1 MNENNQ
7 KLQYLLREEKF
18 GWVKQD
24 LLPLFALLDFG
35 EEDGNGF
42 FTIPLSKENII
53 HNLKRITRRSIP
65 IIEQELEEFEQEFSE
80 YIEIKKGTYE
90 YSTGNT
96 TQIHPPRTRCSNPD
110 TSTTYYNLKPE
121 LVKVSRNRLEN
132 LVSEPPRIF
141 NEMISTVCTIKDL
154 IYIGILKYIME
165 KCSLQDYYP
174 FESNTENDLKEI
186 LEIAEIDRELI
197 EYLLRDRVFQLNC
210 DEIVKYLPTDARHFV
225 IFYSHSFNTSS
236 CYLITNFYVRKE
248 LAQYLYEKFK
258 EIPIAEHVKI
268 TYKGIKQQIISKE
281 DRLPLFDY
289 KDYRFKFL
297 NKYHPKIVN
306 KYENLYKFE
315 IEQEDL
321 EALKF
326 LEESE
331 IIKIED
337 DEIILASKEKYNSL
351 FDSLS
356 EKENRRI
363 DKNKRELLS
372 GWLRASIDLQ
382 YEEQS
387 SIPFTS
393 KIEPKIHPPTKDE
406 MGRDVKREDKVE
418 LIVSPLPYIVYDP
431 SIEISGTAS
440 HPKGI
445 ESVTVNG
452 EQAGAGSWSKTILLK
467 EMENTITIIA
477 KSKTGEVTG
486 QNPVIQYIKPSL
498 LSDFITFPTA
508 SDEHKTSKVLGR
520 GQFFEKFILGMD
532 EEKKYI
538 TIPWNGKESHI
549 SMFCG
554 TGTGKSTLVSSI
566 ALQSIFQRTPVVIFD
581 PKDGWGI
588 SLIKPLNDIL
598 NQLDDQKK
606 KSIHERFKLTNQSLN
621 GFDFSKPIRFDLDG
635 KDYEIKYN
643 LFSFDENVL
652 QKIKGAKEYRTP
664 LLNIPNVYP
673 FPEKTEKENID
684 RFRDACDMVATSFVG
699 ALNLKGDAAY
709 NSEISSIL
717 QDYEGKKSF
726 FTREDFIEILSK
738 HDPKKINKKNM
749 EKLEQG
755 VERYCTANAKF
766 IARDEKSVIPTDEIF
781 NNPFIE
787 ENKIITISIFD
798 IQSIGAMAEQDK
810 TKIMTMYSSSV
821 TGQIFDYI
829 NKKNPPKGVGYKI
842 GMPKVWLIYDEAHNL
857 IEEGKSTSNN
867 NIKRIMQEG
876 RSLGAFAIII
886 SQKPQNVDITARAQ
900 AKNRI
905 YSEVTWDSI
914 SRDLNVSDDIKEKIR
929 DKVSKSKKSTKMMT
943 LVNDENPDGKL
954 IYPLTS
960 PQCIL
965 AKTDIINLL

>member
-1 MNENNQ
+1 M
-7 KLQYLLREEKF
+7 YDEKIDEF
-18 GWVKQD
+18 Y
-24 LLPLFALLDFG
+24 G
-35 EEDGNGF
+35 ELNDEIDIEL
-42 FTIPLSKENII
+42 TKIIKESSSN
-53 HNLKRITRRSIP
+53 
-65 IIEQELEEFEQEFSE
+65 
-80 YIEIKKGTYE
+80 EIKVMPE
-90 YSTGNT
+90 ININT
-96 TQIHPPRTRCSNPD
+96 LPP
-110 TSTTYYNLKPE
+110 
-121 LVKVSRNRLEN
+121 
-132 LVSEPPRIF
+132 
-141 NEMISTVCTIKDL
+141 IK
-154 IYIGILKYIME
+154 
-165 KCSLQDYYP
+165 
-174 FESNTENDLKEI
+174 N
-186 LEIAEIDRELI
+186 
-197 EYLLRDRVFQLNC
+197 
-210 DEIVKYLPTDARHFV
+210 
-225 IFYSHSFNTSS
+225 
-236 CYLITNFYVRKE
+236 
-248 LAQYLYEKFK
+248 
-258 EIPIAEHVKI
+258 
-268 TYKGIKQQIISKE
+268 
-281 DRLPLFDY
+281 
-289 KDYRFKFL
+289 
-297 NKYHPKIVN
+297 
-306 KYENLYKFE
+306 
-315 IEQEDL
+315 
-321 EALKF
+321 
-326 LEESE
+326 
-331 IIKIED
+331 
-337 DEIILASKEKYNSL
+337 ASV
-351 FDSLS
+351 
-356 EKENRRI
+356 
-363 DKNKRELLS
+363 
-372 GWLRASIDLQ
+372 Q
-382 YEEQS
+382 
-387 SIPFTS
+387 
-393 KIEPKIHPPTKDE
+393 
-406 MGRDVKREDKVE
+406 
-418 LIVSPLPYIVYDP
+418 
-431 SIEISGTAS
+431 ISGNS
-440 HPKGI
+440 RHPKGI

-452 EQAGAGSWSKTILLK
+452 EYAGAETWGRTIPLK
-467 EMENTITIIA
+467 EGNNTITIIA
-477 KSKTGEVTG
+477 KSKTGEQTSE
-486 QNPVIQYIKPSL
+486 QLVIQYIKPI
-498 LSDFITFPTA
+498 DEAGVFITFPTA
-508 SDEHKTSKVLGR
+508 SDEHKTKNVLGR
-520 GQFFEKFILGMD
+520 NQFSEKFILGMD

-566 ALQSIFQRTPVVIFD
+566 SLQSIFQSTPVVIFD

-606 KSIHERFKLTNQSLN
+606 KSIQERFKLTNQSMN

-673 FPEKTEKENID
+673 FPEKTERENID

-717 QDYEGKKSF
+717 QDYHQDKKSF
-726 FTREDFIEILSK
+726 FTREDFIEILSE

-943 LVNDENPDGKL
+943 LVNDENPEGIL